1 MQLSCIF
8 KRKRKLKM
16 TFFMAKETSVG
27 ASGNLKEKPYEYSH
41 QLPHSGDKS
50 HMLEMNEFA
59 SSMMATG
66 FHHSTLV

>member
-1 MQLSCIF
+1 LYIQEKKGAQNGI
-8 KRKRKLKM
+8 
-16 TFFMAKETSVG
+16 FMAKETSVG